1 MLQTNES
8 SPRGQINL
16 FSPCSQNDHP
26 MQSTRAQHAHTKA
39 WQRGK
44 SSHAKFYFRAE
55 WCREMRNCS
64 LRQSGR
70 LPSEA
75 RGSLIRVINFFPF

>member
-39 WQRGK
+39 WQRENQVTLSFTFVLSG
-44 SSHAKFYFRAE
+44 AE
-55 WCREMRNCS
+55 KCATVR
-64 LRQSGR
+64 
-70 LPSEA
+70 
-75 RGSLIRVINFFPF
+75 